1 MKKFNFLFLICMVA
15 FTFSSQAQFGVKF
28 GLNTSASG
36 SYGNSETGETAE
48 LKLGYQ
54 GGVFYNLPVS
64 DKVGIMVEL
73 NYEAKGTVSK
83 KDYTI
88 SYPVQDT
95 ETGAI
100 LGIGEYAVNQEI
112 NSVQRYLNIPVL
124 AVFGGNKLKYYAG
137 PNFGFLLEG
146 TADFERTVDVS
157 LGGAVISSSN
167 SGKIKDINWK
177 DYDSFN
183 QIFTPTNVPP
193 KDGDFL
199 NSFELGINVGLMYYL
214 MDNLF
219 IDLRVSQGLTDVTNN
234 HYDYSIYPSDD
245 YTFESREDIDR
256 NFSIQ
261 LGVGYQ
267 F

>member
-1 MKKFNFLFLICMVA
+1 MKKLNFLFLICLMA
-15 FTFSSQAQFGVKF
+15 MTFTSQAQFGVKL

-36 SYGNSETGETAE
+36 SYGNSEEGETAE

-54 GGVFYNLPVS
+54 GGVFYKLPVM
-64 DKVGIMVEL
+64 DKFNLMVEL

-88 SYPVQDT
+88 DYPVLDPT
-95 ETGAI
+95 TGGS
-100 LGIGEYAVNQEI
+100 LGVGEYAINQEI
-112 NSVQRYLNIPVL
+112 NSVQNYINIPVL
-124 AVFGGNKLKYYAG
+124 AVFGENKLKYYVG
-137 PNFGFLLEG
+137 PNFGFLISSKAE
-146 TADFERTVDVS
+146 FERTVKVS
-157 LGGAVISSSN
+157 LGETVVVEPVPFKVEDVDWS
-167 SGKIKDINWK
+167 
-177 DYDSFN
+177 DYESFK
-183 QIFTPTNVPP
+183 QIFAPTNVPA
-193 KDGDFL
+193 KDGNFL
-199 NSFELGINVGLMYYL
+199 NSIDLGINVGAMYYV

-234 HYDYSIYPSDD
+234 HYDYSIYPEAD
-245 YTFESREDIDR
+245 YTFESREDTDR